1 MKELKCE
8 VQEPL
13 KLMNDNK
20 SAISL
25 AKTTISHGRSK
36 QIEIH
41 FHFIRE
47 KVMNGMIEVVY
58 VYCPT

>member
-1 MKELKCE
+1 MK
-8 VQEPL
+8 EPL

-47 KVMNGMIEVVY
+47 KVINGMIEVVY